1 MNRYSVVDYA
11 AHLGVTP
18 AYVRKLLREGRLVG
32 ERLGRSWMILEPRVV
47 PPPTTRTYTFFTHAG
62 GAGKTSL
69 ARDLGYDLA
78 RRGYRVL
85 LVDADPQANLTS
97 WLGVQTVAPEESL
110 VALLEGERLPTP
122 RVWPLEGSGLL
133 HLISATLELA
143 LLEVRLAQTPLGELR
158 LRKALAHL
166 SGQYDYVLVDSPPSL
181 GKLAVLA
188 ALAGQ
193 GFVVPV
199 ETSPKGLEA
208 LVGLHEAVRVYAQAL
223 DTTALS
229 LIRLLVPT
237 RYDPRNR
244 VDGEVLERLR
254 AAEGLPVAP
263 PITYRPGLHKR
274 ATRAGVP
281 IQAVDPGGP
290 ADLEVRVLTDLL
302 LKEAR

>member
-1 MNRYSVVDYA
+1 MNRYSVAEYA
-11 AHLGVTP
+11 ARMGVTP

-32 ERLGRSWMILEPRVV
+32 ERLGRSWVVLEPVVV
-47 PPPTTRTYTFFTHAG
+47 PLPETRTYTFFTHAG

-97 WLGVQTVAPEESL
+97 WLGVDKVAPEESL
-110 VALLEGERLPTP
+110 MALLEGERLPTP
-122 RVWPLEGSGLL
+122 RAWPLEGAGVL
-133 HLISATLELA
+133 HLIPATLDLA
-143 LLEVRLAQTPLGELR
+143 LLEVRLAQIPLGELR

-166 SGQYDYVLVDSPPSL
+166 SGQYDYILVDSPPSL

-223 DTTALS
+223 NTTPLS

-237 RYDPRNR
+237 RYDARNR
-244 VDGEVLERLR
+244 VDVEVLKRLQATER
-254 AAEGLPVAP
+254 LPVAP

-281 IQAVDPGGP
+281 IQMVDPGGP
-290 ADLEVRVLTDLL
+290 ADLEIRAIADLL
-302 LKEAR
+302 LKEGS